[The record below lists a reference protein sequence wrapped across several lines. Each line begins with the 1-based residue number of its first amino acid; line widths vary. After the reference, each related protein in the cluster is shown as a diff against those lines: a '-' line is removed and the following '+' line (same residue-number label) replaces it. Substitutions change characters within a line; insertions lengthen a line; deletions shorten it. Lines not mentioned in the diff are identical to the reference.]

1 VKFPFS
7 HSSDSRFR
15 ISRHEMPVLPGP
27 DANLVFSVLK
37 SKLPTE
43 VQHEILYH

>member
-1 VKFPFS
+1 
-7 HSSDSRFR
+7 
-15 ISRHEMPVLPGP
+15 MPVPP
-27 DANLVFSVLK
+27 SPYASLVFSVLK